1 MIKNAMKANK
11 KNAKANTTTI
21 EERVA
26 VWDGRGGEDWM
37 LKVTTVGPRGGIQN
51 VVYKPIPEEQPFYG
65 MNRAGEGYDG
75 ARG

>member
-11 KNAKANTTTI
+11 KNNTTTI

-26 VWDGRGGEDWM
+26 CWDGRGGYDWM

-51 VVYKPIPEEQPFYG
+51 VVYKPIAEEQPFYG
-65 MNRAGEGYDG
+65 TNRAGTQYDG